1 MSRKHRDISIKAGK
15 LEFIRKQSKE
25 REWRDVYRHVLKMT
39 WPRFIAAI
47 VGLYLSINLTFAA
60 LYWSAPGSIGPM
72 PESTFAQSFFF
83 SVQTLS
89 TVGFGHMHPT
99 SLFGNVVTTL
109 ETIVGIFFT
118 AVITGLIFVRFS
130 RPAARIIFS
139 EGLVMTPYNG
149 QPALQ
154 LRVGNLQHQPLVEAE
169 FRLMMIRKEDIL
181 EEKDVRRFYTLKLEY
196 DRLIMFPSVLTIRH
210 IIDTSSPLHGLGPE
224 EFKASA
230 MRFLASVVCVDTL
243 IQSPVQSQA
252 DYLWNDVRFGH
263 RFVEIYTE
271 REDGVLEVDYNRLH
285 ETESV
290 VPSQR
295 VH

>member
-1 MSRKHRDISIKAGK
+1 
-15 LEFIRKQSKE
+15 
-25 REWRDVYRHVLKMT
+25 
-39 WPRFIAAI
+39 
-47 VGLYLSINLTFAA
+47 VGLYLSINLTFAV

-99 SLFGNVVTTL
+99 SLFGNVVTTI

-139 EGLVMTPYNG
+139 EGLVLSPYNG
-149 QPALQ
+149 KPALQ
-154 LRVGNLQHQPLVEAE
+154 LRVANMQQQPLVEAE
-169 FRLMMIRKEDIL
+169 FRLMMIRREDIL

-210 IIDTSSPLHGLGPE
+210 IIDESSPLHGMDAAQYQ
-224 EFKASA
+224 ASHI
-230 MRFLASVVCVDTL
+230 RFLSSIVCIDTL
-243 IQSPVQSQA
+243 IQAPVQSQA
-252 DYLWNDVRFGH
+252 DYMWNDVRFGQ

-271 REDGVLEVDYNRLH
+271 RPDGVLEVDYNRLH
-285 ETESV
+285 ETEPV
-290 VPSQR
+290 L
-295 VH
+295 